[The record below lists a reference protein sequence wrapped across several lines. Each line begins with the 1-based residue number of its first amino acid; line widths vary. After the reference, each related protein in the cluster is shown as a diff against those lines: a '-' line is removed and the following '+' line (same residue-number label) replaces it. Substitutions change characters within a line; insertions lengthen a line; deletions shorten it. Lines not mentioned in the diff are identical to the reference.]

1 MIAPICL
8 DWNWF
13 PKFLI
18 WFNSYGD
25 IRCILDCLQYEIPTL
40 IVISTF
46 VYHFVIYVKSPHKL
60 SLSRLSH
67 PHLNLYQFNTSSS
80 VWFTH
85 SICHHF
91 YQFFNTQSITN
102 NSVIRS
108 SYQIQFSQSFHSVMF
123 CFSGTMNRI
132 FMNWSCN
139 ALD

>member
-1 MIAPICL
+1 MKEWKFIETVMSFIFSKESIMIECPNDGTHLFGLELI
-8 DWNWF
+8 

-25 IRCILDCLQYEIPTL
+25 IRCILDCIQYKIPTL

-60 SLSRLSH
+60 SLSRVSH
-67 PHLNLYQFNTSSS
+67 PHLNLYQINTSSS

-102 NSVIRS
+102 NSFIRS
-108 SYQIQFSQSFHSVMF
+108 SSLSLSI
-123 CFSGTMNRI
+123 
-132 FMNWSCN
+132 
-139 ALD
+139 A